1 MPAGTDFIISIL
13 RCEPDVEISASI
25 VSTRPNAVGFIE
37 TIISANIPTM
47 SGAELITLYCVTTLL
62 SILLSDVV
70 PIFAI
75 AAIGFLLE
83 RRFGGSVKV
92 LSSISFNALSPCL
105 VFSQL
110 VGSSMSAADAGR
122 MAAFCLLLT
131 SIMGFAARLVAGS
144 LQLGGKTRTSF
155 LLTVMFS
162 NSGNFALPVI
172 LFAFG
177 REGLAHASIYF
188 VTSAV
193 IVYTAGVFIAVHGGH
208 GFQKAVSGIVRVP
221 SLYALAAAF
230 IFLMTRTEIPTA
242 IMRPIGML
250 SDAAIPMMLLVLG
263 MQLQRATFPERPAAV
278 LIAVALSLLVA
289 PVIGLT
295 LSTLLG
301 MTGVARS
308 VAIVVSAMPAAVV
321 TTVLALEF
329 NLDSAFVT
337 SVVFVSTL
345 LSPIT
350 LVLLIAYL
358 KG

>member
-1 MPAGTDFIISIL
+1 
-13 RCEPDVEISASI
+13 V
-25 VSTRPNAVGFIE
+25 
-37 TIISANIPTM
+37 
-47 SGAELITLYCVTTLL
+47 
-62 SILLSDVV
+62 
-70 PIFAI
+70 
-75 AAIGFLLE
+75 
-83 RRFGGSVKV
+83 
-92 LSSISFNALSPCL
+92 
-105 VFSQL
+105 
-110 VGSSMSAADAGR
+110 
-122 MAAFCLLLT
+122 
-131 SIMGFAARLVAGS
+131 
-144 LQLGGKTRTSF
+144 
-155 LLTVMFS
+155 
-162 NSGNFALPVI
+162 
-172 LFAFG
+172 
-177 REGLAHASIYF
+177 
-188 VTSAV
+188 
-193 IVYTAGVFIAVHGGH
+193 
-208 GFQKAVSGIVRVP
+208 
-221 SLYALAAAF
+221 AAF
-230 IFLMTRTEIPTA
+230 IFLITRTEIPIA

-289 PVIGLT
+289 PVIGLG
-295 LSTLLG
+295 LSTVLG